1 MTMLVINCGPCV
13 EYQLMINVVEILLTD
28 FSCLRMRTESYGNL
42 RAPRPSVKAAK
53 QNLGYGI
60 FRA

>member
-28 FSCLRMRTESYGNL
+28 FITLHMHTESHGNF
-42 RAPRPSVKAAK
+42 RAPRPSVKIAK